1 VVRIRRDK
9 MIKELL
15 YIIEESDD
23 VWRKVAFY
31 SDPQVQKILD
41 DLYVRWGNSN
51 YVGQPLELASDE
63 ELKILHYK
71 ATHLKQEDIDRAVI
85 NLYRKIAIPSTEE
98 SEEG

>member
-1 VVRIRRDK
+1 

-31 SDPQVQKILD
+31 SDSQVQKILN
-41 DLYVRWGNSN
+41 DLYVRWENSN

-71 ATHLKQEDIDRAVI
+71 ATHLSQEDIDKAII
-85 NLYRKIAIPSTEE
+85 NLYRKIALSSAEE
-98 SEEG
+98 SKKG